1 MAISTIPSSPGM
13 GSFQRSASI
22 SLMAGNS
29 PPEGYLSHTDTPLE
43 CLSLPMLRVSSGEPN
58 RVAAFE
64 CCLRLLKGRMAPP
77 RPVTAGSMSPTGRHV
92 LHVSAHAA
100 LGRGAPG
107 RRPRAHPEH
116 WEGRA
121 LKRADRQSGGG
132 GEEWGRGGGGRRQ
145 CKRDVDGFR

>member
-77 RPVTAGSMSPTGRHV
+77 RPVTAGSMSPTGRHP
-92 LHVSAHAA
+92 LHIAEQ
-100 LGRGAPG
+100 LLFTPG
-107 RRPRAHPEH
+107 TKKHSKPLQTQLTKDIAC
-116 WEGRA
+116 A
-121 LKRADRQSGGG
+121 
-132 GEEWGRGGGGRRQ
+132 
-145 CKRDVDGFR
+145 